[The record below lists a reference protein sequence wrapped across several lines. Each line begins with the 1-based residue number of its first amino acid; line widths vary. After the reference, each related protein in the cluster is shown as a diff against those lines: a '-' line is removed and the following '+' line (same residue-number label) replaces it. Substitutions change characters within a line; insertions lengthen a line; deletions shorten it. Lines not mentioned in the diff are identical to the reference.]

1 MILTVALVVAVIYL
15 FLGNISAT
23 IIPSV
28 ALPISIIGTFGI
40 MHLLNFSLNNLT
52 LMALTLSV
60 GFVVD
65 DAIVVLEN
73 IVRHMEMGVNPFE
86 AALIGS
92 REIGFTVLSM
102 TLSLVAVFIPVLLM
116 PGIVGRL
123 FFEFAVTISVA
134 ILISGFISLSLT
146 PMLCSKW
153 LRKQTSEQMSKPA
166 KLARQGFDALLKGYE
181 YLLRLALQ
189 APIGGCLGFCGH
201 VFA

>member
-1 MILTVALVVAVIYL
+1 MPSSVHLDILYDHSQSIRDSVNDVQFTLMLTVALVVAVIYL
-15 FLGNISAT
+15 FLGNVSAT

-28 ALPISIIGTFGI
+28 ALPISIIGTFGV

-73 IVRHMEMGVNPFE
+73 IVRHMEKGVNPFD

-123 FFEFAVTISVA
+123 FFEFAVTLSVA

-153 LRKQTSEQMSKPA
+153 LRKQTDEHMRQ
-166 KLARQGFDALLKGYE
+166 AR
-181 YLLRLALQ
+181 
-189 APIGGCLGFCGH
+189 
-201 VFA
+201 